1 MIRIGEAPYLE
12 CSSKGDRRFSAFYA
26 KVNGRSIES
35 VYQAAKV
42 FSDGS
47 TGLSWQEAKKRGAP
61 INTHHL
67 AILYKNL
74 WRIYLENNRSF
85 ITILKKASGLSDVFG
100 QEGHQCQ
107 AITLWELREEL

>member
-1 MIRIGEAPYLE
+1 MIRIGEPPYLE

-35 VYQAAKV
+35 IYQGAKV

-47 TGLSWQEAKKRGAP
+47 TGLSWKEAKGRQA
-61 INTHHL
+61 INTQHL
-67 AILYKNL
+67 AILYKDL
-74 WRIYLENNRSF
+74 WKTYLENNRSF
-85 ITILKKASGLSDVFG
+85 ITILKKANGLSDVFG
-100 QEGHQCQ
+100 QKGHQCQ